1 MASVKKIKDSLIKQL
16 RDKGANVEHFKSLI
30 DDYIWYWKEEQSMQ
44 KDIKVRGRTY
54 TAISAAGKEY
64 EKDNP
69 SVKNA
74 MLYNKQKLAILKELE
89 LTTDNVISDDGEDDL

>member
-1 MASVKKIKDSLIKQL
+1 MSTPKKIRESLIKQL
-16 RDKGANVEHFKSLI
+16 QNKQADVEHFKSLI
-30 DDYIWYWKEEQSMQ
+30 DDYIWYWNQEKAMQ
-44 KDIKVRGRTY
+44 KDIKERGRTY

-74 MLYNKQKLAILKELE
+74 TIYNKQKLAILKELG
-89 LTTDNVISDDGEDDL
+89 LTTEKIKSDDDDDEL